1 MTKDNEVED
10 DSAEEPPVKE
20 KDIDEE
26 VKAKDNNINDHS
38 EDIEITIE
46 SLDEELNRLKNSE
59 LLLYTLDRQLL
70 SEGLSLILVLPITS
84 MIFMLASWV
93 YAGPSPEWW
102 LKNIEPT
109 AGIDFSTLMISL
121 ACVVNVGL
129 LIVMALHRMR
139 SRVTQKVFAHQVKM
153 SRFQSKP
160 VDVLHGYDILDKKIN
175 ELSLIHI

>member
-10 DSAEEPPVKE
+10 DSAEEPPVKK
-20 KDIDEE
+20 KDTDEE
-26 VKAKDNNINDHS
+26 VKAKDNDINNHS
-38 EDIEITIE
+38 EDVEITIE

-121 ACVVNVGL
+121 VAEETGPY
-129 LIVMALHRMR
+129 M
-139 SRVTQKVFAHQVKM
+139 
-153 SRFQSKP
+153 
-160 VDVLHGYDILDKKIN
+160 
-175 ELSLIHI
+175 